1 MTDVVF
7 GELRKEED
15 YGWWGRQTM
24 EFGGN
29 TFTVELLI
37 RQGKDDE
44 IKEIQKKAFQSFM
57 EKWPQLQTG
66 LIEALIK
73 YYNEEEY
80 YSYGPED
87 EEEAAEWWPEIETK
101 EALLQA
107 VTLETIVI
115 PQDFIMDRRGRR
127 VYLLFSR
134 TWGGE
139 DLDDNGIG
147 VSYTNEALD
156 EIAYKDIAF

>member
-1 MTDVVF
+1 MTDIVF

-15 YGWWGRQTM
+15 YGWWGKQTLD
-24 EFGGN
+24 FGGN

-37 RQGKDDE
+37 RQGEEDE
-44 IKEIQKKAFQSFM
+44 IAEIQKEAFQCFM
-57 EKWPQLQTG
+57 EKWPELQTE

-87 EEEAAEWWPEIETK
+87 AEEAAKWWPEIKTK
-101 EALLQA
+101 NALLQA
-107 VTLETIVI
+107 VTLETIVV
-115 PQDFIMDRRGRR
+115 PEDFIMDRGRR
-127 VYLLFSR
+127 IYLLFSR

-147 VSYTNEALD
+147 VSYRNEELD
-156 EIAYKDIAF
+156 EIAYKDMAF

>member
-1 MTDVVF
+1 MIDMVF

-15 YGWWGRQTM
+15 YGWWGKQSLD
-24 EFGGN
+24 FGGN
-29 TFTVELLI
+29 AVVVEILI
-37 RQGKDDE
+37 QQGDE
-44 IKEIQKKAFQSFM
+44 EEITEKQKEAFQKFI
-57 EKWPQLQTG
+57 EKWPKLQEE

-73 YYNEEEY
+73 YYNEEEA

-87 EEEAAEWWPEIETK
+87 EEEAAEWWPEITTK

-115 PQDFIMDRRGRR
+115 PEDFIMDRGRR

-134 TWGGE
+134 IWGGE

-147 VSYTNEALD
+147 VSYRDETLD
-156 EIAYKDIAF
+156 EIGYKDMAF